1 MATKTLTPSTDLKNV
16 KPSGM
21 GYEMLDSA
29 PGAFV
34 VLKEC
39 NYDDAIRVKSYKH
52 DGSAASRSTAYSRAR
67 SLAHDQ
73 QDYSGEEASYN
84 IYEETAGESAEANL
98 TIKKIKEVAEFAFHA
113 ISTGSTLKASKEH
126 ITNHTKIFAGY
137 EKQWVG
143 INRAEVLE
151 AFEQAMNC
159 TCKADFIRRLELLMQ
174 SIQIEAIRSKYRN
187 TL

>member
-1 MATKTLTPSTDLKNV
+1 MTTKILTPSTDFKNV

-39 NYDDAIRVKSYKH
+39 SYDAPIRVESYQH
-52 DGSAASRSTAYSRAR
+52 DGSAANRSTAYSRAR

-84 IYEETAGESAEANL
+84 VYEETE
-98 TIKKIKEVAEFAFHA
+98 
-113 ISTGSTLKASKEH
+113 
-126 ITNHTKIFAGY
+126 
-137 EKQWVG
+137 
-143 INRAEVLE
+143 
-151 AFEQAMNC
+151 
-159 TCKADFIRRLELLMQ
+159 
-174 SIQIEAIRSKYRN
+174 
-187 TL
+187 